1 MALDA
6 RPTLITLPLQLN
18 FPYNSTFPTTQLSL
32 LSLGRINTLLF
43 RILTVM
49 IAALKIRK
57 KLENK
62 EAQYR

>member
-1 MALDA
+1 MLAL
-6 RPTLITLPLQLN
+6 RLLH